1 VTDSLLF
8 PTPYSLLPAPKALV
22 LDGDSRAALAIV
34 RSLGRRGIEVTVA
47 SEEKTSLAGCS
58 KWCSD
63 RLVCP
68 CPRATPRLFEDW
80 LTSTLALMPDAVLF
94 FASDVTASVVGK
106 CRADLPEPALAL
118 LLPQES
124 LAVALDKSATLD
136 LARKLGV
143 PAPRSAQFARGEAI
157 DETCAD
163 LGYPVAIKASQS
175 DLPYRCATTYARD
188 PGEFRM
194 LLDEVLRECPAAL
207 VQEVIPGEG
216 TAIFAL
222 FDTGKPLVT
231 FAHRRL
237 IEKPPWGGVSA
248 LCESIDPPLDA
259 LGFALDMLKEL
270 NWHGPAMVEFKRN
283 PDGVPCLM
291 EINPRF
297 WGSLEL
303 AVRSGVDFPY
313 MCMQLALG
321 EPMET
326 PSMRPAVNRWVL
338 GELDSLIAA
347 LLSGVPGRSRIAELG
362 SHLRG
367 LRYGPCC
374 EVERLSDLRPAVY
387 EYAAWLRTAAG
398 RFAARWK
405 GGVARWGK
413 LSAPEG

>member
-1 VTDSLLF
+1 MRPSLLF
-8 PTPYSLLPAPKALV
+8 PTPRALV

-34 RSLGRRGIEVTVA
+34 RSLGRRQVQVIAA
-47 SEEKTSLAGCS
+47 SEEHASLAGCS

-63 RLVCP
+63 RLVYP
-68 CPRATPRLFEDW
+68 CPRATPHLFEDW

-94 FASDVTASVVGK
+94 VASDVTASIAGK
-106 CRADLPEPALAL
+106 CRASLPLPARAL
-118 LLPQES
+118 LPPQGS
-124 LAVALDKSATLD
+124 LEVALDKSATLD
-136 LARKLGV
+136 LALRLGV
-143 PAPRSAQFARGEAI
+143 PAPRSAQFTRGEAI
-157 DETCAD
+157 DETGVD
-163 LGYPVAIKASQS
+163 FGYPVAIKAAQS
-175 DLPYRCATTYARD
+175 DLPYRYATTYARD
-188 PGEFRM
+188 PGECRI
-194 LLDEVLRECPAAL
+194 LLEEVLLECPAAL
-207 VQEVIPGEG
+207 VQEVIRGEG

-248 LCESIDPPLDA
+248 LCESIDPPPDA

-270 NWHGPAMVEFKRN
+270 NWHGPAMVEFKRDS
-283 PDGVPCLM
+283 DGGPCLM

-303 AVRSGVDFPY
+303 AVRSGVDFPQ

-321 EPMET
+321 ESIDT
-326 PSMRPAVNRWVL
+326 PSMRPAVNRWML
-338 GELDSLIAA
+338 GELDSLITA
-347 LLSGVPGRSRIAELG
+347 LLSGVPGRSRIAELA

-374 EVERLSDLRPAVY
+374 EVERLSDFRPAVY
-387 EYAAWLRTAAG
+387 EYNAWLRTSAG

-413 LSAPEG
+413 LSAPKG